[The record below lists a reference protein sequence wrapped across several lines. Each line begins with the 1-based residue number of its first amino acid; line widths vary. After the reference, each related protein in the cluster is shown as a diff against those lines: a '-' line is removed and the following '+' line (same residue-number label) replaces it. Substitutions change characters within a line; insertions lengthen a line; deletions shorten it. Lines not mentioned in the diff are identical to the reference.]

1 MPLSTSAVTV
11 VEDDENPVSPLLSG
25 ISTDAA
31 FTFMFCELKGGVQL
45 QAGSTFVIVKK
56 NKRDAGEFAKLH
68 FLARVLKKWSPEQ
81 QCLVTNNSN
90 KQFLACVETSTEVKT
105 VPLRHLTVYY
115 ESEHEADLAQMTWMP
130 DVIFCFFFFFFSV
143 FITSKTQH
151 RRRPNKL
158 QTSYVKK

>member
-56 NKRDAGEFAKLH
+56 IKEMLENSRNYT
-68 FLARVLKKWSPEQ
+68 FLRG
-81 QCLVTNNSN
+81 
-90 KQFLACVETSTEVKT
+90 F
-105 VPLRHLTVYY
+105 
-115 ESEHEADLAQMTWMP
+115 
-130 DVIFCFFFFFFSV
+130 
-143 FITSKTQH
+143 
-151 RRRPNKL
+151 
-158 QTSYVKK
+158 